1 MSDFAQTGLIC
12 TLQRL
17 NDTSA
22 ERIESE
28 LCEHAAAHPITLILP
43 CHANDLHQPALKC
56 ILTEIAGSNFLR
68 EVIVSMNGLDDASL
82 ASARE
87 IVSQLPRPHRILRND
102 NPAAMSAYGALD
114 VRPSSFAIRH
124 SSFPSMGKGFNV
136 WTACGV
142 VVAEGVSEVIVT
154 QDCDVLSFRREN
166 LARLCF
172 AIAHPELRYD
182 FAKMYY
188 SRVTDRLYGRVSR
201 LFLPPLLQAIVRVTG
216 HQPLLDFLQSFRY
229 PLAGECAMTREL
241 AASLPFSAGWGL
253 EVGLLCEAFRHADPH
268 RIAQVDGGR
277 HYDHRHQPLGD
288 ERGGLFRMSREIA
301 NALLVQLREE
311 GLPVDAAFLS
321 ALTASFDR
329 ESKEAVRRSR
339 HLALING
346 LPAPSED
353 EEAAQVFA
361 KALSDAIREFH
372 SGDASVLE
380 AALPSW
386 ISLQRSSP
394 KLAQQFLDSVR

>member
-28 LCEHAAAHPITLILP
+28 LAEHAVAHPITLILP
-43 CHANDLHQPALKC
+43 CHGKDLRQPALKG
-56 ILTEIAGSNFLR
+56 IIDEIAGARFLR
-68 EVIVSMNGLDDASL
+68 EVLVSMNGWDEETAQV
-82 ASARE
+82 ARD
-87 IVSQLPRPHRILRND
+87 IFARLPQPHRILWND
-102 NPAAMSAYGALD
+102 GPRAVAVKGAMAA
-114 VRPSSFAIRH
+114 P
-124 SSFPSMGKGFNV
+124 MGKGFNV
-136 WTACGV
+136 WAACGV
-142 VVAEGVSEVIVT
+142 VIAEAQSQVIAT
-154 QDCDVLSFRREN
+154 QDCDVVSFRREN

-172 AIAHPELRYD
+172 AAVHPELRYD

-201 LFLPPLLQAIVRVTG
+201 LFLTPLLQAIVRVAG

-229 PLAGECAMTREL
+229 PLAGECVITREL
-241 AASLPFSAGWGL
+241 AAALPFSAGWGL
-253 EVGLLCEAFRHADPH
+253 EVGLLCEAFRRAEPR

-301 NALLVQLREE
+301 VTLLAQLCDE
-311 GLPVDAAFLS
+311 GLQFSPSFLEV
-321 ALTASFDR
+321 LQASFER
-329 ESKEAVRRSR
+329 ESREALRRSR

-346 LPAPSED
+346 LLVPRED
-353 EEAAQVFA
+353 EEAAAVFA
-361 KALSDAIREFH
+361 RALSEAGREFLDN
-372 SGDASVLE
+372 SPLVAARTLPAWADAQRTSPDWIARFLE
-380 AALPSW
+380 AVADG
-386 ISLQRSSP
+386 IG
-394 KLAQQFLDSVR
+394 